1 MNKIALFLFFIVTLT
16 AHSQD
21 WEFEK
26 PNYKEIENNIQD
38 ADSPLFYKTLMD
50 RFQNADSTLTLQE
63 KRHLYYGFSFSD
75 RYSPYGHSKSMDSLM
90 VILQKDSLSGQ
101 ELDRVIGLSD
111 SLLAENPFNVRA
123 MNYKLF
129 AFEQKMEKANFEKT
143 YVRMSTV
150 FDALL
155 SSGNGVSKEEAFYV
169 IYTSHEYDLLNLL
182 GFQFGGMQQL
192 IEHYDYLTVAKNEAG
207 IEGFYF
213 DVSPCLNAMSKMF
226 GE

>member
-1 MNKIALFLFFIVTLT
+1 
-16 AHSQD
+16 
-21 WEFEK
+21 
-26 PNYKEIENNIQD
+26 
-38 ADSPLFYKTLMD
+38 
-50 RFQNADSTLTLQE
+50 
-63 KRHLYYGFSFSD
+63 
-75 RYSPYGHSKSMDSLM
+75 
-90 VILQKDSLSGQ
+90 
-101 ELDRVIGLSD
+101 
-111 SLLAENPFNVRA
+111 
-123 MNYKLF
+123 